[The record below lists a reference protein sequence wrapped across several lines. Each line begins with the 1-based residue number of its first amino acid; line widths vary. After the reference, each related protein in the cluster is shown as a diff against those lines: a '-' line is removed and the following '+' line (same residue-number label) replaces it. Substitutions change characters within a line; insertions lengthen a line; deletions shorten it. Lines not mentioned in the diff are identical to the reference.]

1 MVEDEADRDLDGSTL
16 GQMLR
21 IVAHDLRNPL
31 AVIISNLGYLGSM
44 LENVSDDV
52 RETIPDTLTS
62 CEDLKH
68 IIENVDLLG
77 QQLSGQARSSDGTFS
92 ILTVTEEVL
101 RKAEPLAL
109 SHGVSLVND
118 LGGSVERIEVEG
130 EPQLYERAIANLLRN
145 SIQHAPSGS
154 EVRLQLEVTDATCDV
169 SVFDTGTQL
178 KSPWDASAFTAN
190 GQVSAKAG
198 GAGRYG
204 RGLGLYSAA
213 RAATALG
220 ASLSLPQP
228 TAPFT
233 CCLRLS
239 LRRTRVR

>member
-1 MVEDEADRDLDGSTL
+1 MVEDDAGRDLDGTTL

-77 QQLSGQARSSDGTFS
+77 QELSGQVRPSDGTFS
-92 ILTVTEEVL
+92 IVAVTQEVF
-101 RKAEPLAL
+101 RKAEPLAE

-118 LGGSVERIEVEG
+118 SSGVQERLEVHG
-130 EPQLYERAIANLLRN
+130 DPQMYERAVANLLRN
-145 SIQHAPSGS
+145 SIQHAPGGT
-154 EVRLQLEVTDATCDV
+154 EVRLRLAATDDGCDV
-169 SVFDTGTQL
+169 TVMDTGTAL
-178 KSPWDASAFTAN
+178 EEPWDRQAFTAS

-198 GAGRYG
+198 GGGRYG
-204 RGLGLYSAA
+204 RGLGLYSAS
-213 RAATALG
+213 RAALALG
-220 ASLSLPQP
+220 ARLSVPR
-228 TAPFT
+228 APEPFSS
-233 CCLRLS
+233 CLRLS
-239 LRRTRVR
+239 LRLVASR